1 MINKESVERYLRAN
15 GIEPSAPEEE
25 IKQVLFSAKWHHDDV
40 DTALMVLRENPETH
54 ETHVDSFHKIFHPDD
69 RLQPETISALL
80 GIDVQIT
87 SPEERIRSNRP
98 GVMPVIIV
106 ILVGGAL
113 SCGVITLTLWLLE
126 MGPFYVA

>member
-15 GIEPSAPEEE
+15 GVEPSAPEED

-54 ETHVDSFHKIFHPDD
+54 ETHVDSFHKVFHNDD

-80 GIDVQIT
+80 GIDVEIK
-87 SPEERIRSNRP
+87 SVEERIKENRP
-98 GVMPVIIV
+98 GVAPVMFMV
-106 ILVGGAL
+106 LAAVLL
-113 SCGVITLTLWLLE
+113 SCGVLTVTLWLLK
-126 MGPFYVA
+126 MGPFYIA